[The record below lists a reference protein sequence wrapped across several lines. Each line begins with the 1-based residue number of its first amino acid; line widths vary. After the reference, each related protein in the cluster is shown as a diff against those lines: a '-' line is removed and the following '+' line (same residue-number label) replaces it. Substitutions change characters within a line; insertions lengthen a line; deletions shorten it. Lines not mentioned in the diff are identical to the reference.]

1 MKKLFY
7 ILVFMAGVSFMAP
20 DTAIAQETKAKSAC
34 CKKATADADV
44 KSADCP
50 MAAKEK
56 AKADCPMAAKKDCPM
71 AGKKECPKAGKDCKN
86 ANCPMK
92 NGTAGKK
99 CCAKAGPVAEV
110 K

>member
-7 ILVFMAGVSFMAP
+7 ILVFMAGVSFMVP
-20 DTAIAQETKAKSAC
+20 NTTIAQETKAKSAC
-34 CKKATADADV
+34 CQKATADAGV

-56 AKADCPMAAKKDCPM
+56 AKANCPMAEKKGCSM
-71 AGKKECPKAGKDCKN
+71 AEKKECQKAGKDCKN

-92 NGTAGKK
+92 KGSAGKK
-99 CCAKAGPVAEV
+99 VAEA